1 MRLGL
6 VDRES
11 FLPTM
16 KLTARHSFV
25 SALLI
30 LISMGVAFAQAPRP
44 KTIPPNVAETSARAY
59 PFEAG
64 EELVYVAEFSRL
76 LIKKM
81 DVADFRFS
89 ATRQAPLKSGDSES
103 SSSATT
109 PYSLKLTGDIS
120 SRGFFSRLFN
130 LTFRERVESI
140 VEPTSFTVQKSKR
153 TDEQGKRVRVSE
165 TTYDRGKLFWIE
177 RDPNNPAR
185 VPRTTTATFT
195 GRVQDVLSAVYFLRT
210 QPLVVGKNFEI
221 TLTDSGRVFQ
231 VPVRVVEKKRMK
243 TVLGRVEVV
252 RVDPQIHGPDGM
264 VRGKGQFSIWLT
276 NDSRRIPV
284 SAKIKTEYGTFD
296 ITLRKVVTASARGAL
311 AKTTL

>member
-1 MRLGL
+1 
-6 VDRES
+6 
-11 FLPTM
+11 M
-16 KLTARHSFV
+16 KLTTRYPFFGAAV
-25 SALLI
+25 LI
-30 LISMGVAFAQAPRP
+30 LLTMGAAFAQTPRS
-44 KTIPPNVAETSARAY
+44 KSVPPNSSETSARAHS
-59 PFEAG
+59 FEAG

-89 ATRQAPLKSGDSES
+89 AARQEPGDSES
-103 SSSATT
+103 SLAATA

-195 GRVQDVLSAVYFLRT
+195 GRVQDVLSAVYYLRT
-210 QPLVVGKNFEI
+210 QPLVVGRSFEI
-221 TLTDSGRVFQ
+221 TMTDSGRVFQ
-231 VPVRVVEKKRMK
+231 VPVRVIEKKRMK

-252 RVDPQIHGPDGM
+252 RVDPQVYGPEGM

-276 NDSRRIPV
+276 NDNRRIPV

-296 ITLRKVVTASARGAL
+296 ITLRKVVTPSARGAL
-311 AKTTL
+311 AEYNR